1 MSHAPRIVICGLAL
15 CLLSAC
21 VGTTPHR
28 QIRTLSVADPLGKDS
43 LGDYNDLKHL
53 PHDVFAQ
60 KVGERVVEGY
70 RQFDLSVVEFDDQGK
85 LWSREQ
91 QLGALDRLSEDADA
105 KRNGAIILVF
115 VHGWQENA
123 DVVNATVR
131 CFRRML
137 YAWYQDEGPDGRRII
152 GVYVGWRGQSQRL
165 PLLKYLTFWT
175 RKKAAH
181 KIGRGDMDELLVH
194 LEDLKGQLMKSEP
207 PDKRYGTRLVVIGHS
222 FGGAIVFSALDNIL
236 KKSTLESIVPFQHGE
251 SNDVG
256 VIRAGN
262 TDLVVLLNPALETL
276 LYSGLV
282 EATTNCTRF
291 NPYQNTVLM
300 TIGAQNDSATGVD
313 FPVGQFFPTLLQNF
327 KTNSDERVMNKM
339 TLGHYEKYFDYLLTG
354 IGQTN
359 SAVTASDKQDKDI
372 NIGRRRRVQLPSLSE
387 GLIAQLN
394 VFTNRQWNLFPYPGN
409 PPPRERA
416 PFLVISATPD
426 IVDNHTGI
434 WGNALV
440 DFLRD
445 FIAAHDDRQA
455 EIQRQRGEPAT
466 GK

>member
-1 MSHAPRIVICGLAL
+1 MARIAICGLGL

-21 VGTTPHR
+21 IGTTPHQ
-28 QIRTLSVADPLGKDS
+28 QIRTLAVADPLGKGS

-53 PHDVFAQ
+53 PHNVFTK
-60 KVGERVVEGY
+60 KVGERIVESY
-70 RQFDLSVVEFDDQGK
+70 QQFDLSVVEFDDQGK
-85 LWSREQ
+85 LWNKDQ
-91 QLGALDRLSEDADA
+91 QLGALDGLVEDTDA
-105 KRNGAIILVF
+105 KKNGAIILVF

-137 YAWYQDEGPDGRRII
+137 YTWYQDEGPDGRRII

-194 LEDLKGQLMKSEP
+194 LGDLKRRLMTFEP
-207 PDKRYGTRLVVIGHS
+207 PEKRYGTRLVIIGHS

-236 KKSTLESIVPFQHGE
+236 KKNTLESIVPFQHGE
-251 SNDVG
+251 SNEVG
-256 VIRAGN
+256 VISAGD
-262 TDLVVLLNPALETL
+262 TDLVVLLNPAFETL
-276 LYSGLV
+276 LYSGLA
-282 EATTNCTRF
+282 EATTNCTKF
-291 NPYQNTVLM
+291 NLYQNTVLM
-300 TIGAQNDSATGVD
+300 TIGAENDSATGVD

-327 KTNSDERVMNKM
+327 KTNSDERMMNK
-339 TLGHYEKYFDYLLTG
+339 TALGHYTRYFNYQLTG
-354 IGQTN
+354 IGHTN
-359 SAVTASDKQDKDI
+359 STTATASDKQDSDI
-372 NIGRRRRVQLPSLSE
+372 DISQRHRDQLPSLSE
-387 GLIAQLN
+387 GLLAQLS

-409 PPPRERA
+409 LPPRERA

-434 WGNALV
+434 WGDALV

-455 EIQRQRGEPAT
+455 EIKRQQTLPSSS
-466 GK
+466 K

>member
-1 MSHAPRIVICGLAL
+1 
-15 CLLSAC
+15 
-21 VGTTPHR
+21 
-28 QIRTLSVADPLGKDS
+28 
-43 LGDYNDLKHL
+43 
-53 PHDVFAQ
+53 
-60 KVGERVVEGY
+60 
-70 RQFDLSVVEFDDQGK
+70 
-85 LWSREQ
+85 
-91 QLGALDRLSEDADA
+91 
-105 KRNGAIILVF
+105 
-115 VHGWQENA
+115 
-123 DVVNATVR
+123 
-131 CFRRML
+131 
-137 YAWYQDEGPDGRRII
+137 
-152 GVYVGWRGQSQRL
+152 
-165 PLLKYLTFWT
+165 
-175 RKKAAH
+175 
-181 KIGRGDMDELLVH
+181 
-194 LEDLKGQLMKSEP
+194 
-207 PDKRYGTRLVVIGHS
+207 
-222 FGGAIVFSALDNIL
+222 
-236 KKSTLESIVPFQHGE
+236 
-251 SNDVG
+251 
-256 VIRAGN
+256 
-262 TDLVVLLNPALETL
+262 LNPALETL

-300 TIGAQNDSATGVD
+300 TIGAQNDSATGFD

-339 TLGHYEKYFDYLLTG
+339 TLGHYERYFDYLLTG
-354 IGQTN
+354 IGRTN
-359 SAVTASDKQDKDI
+359 SAATASDKQDTDI

-455 EIQRQRGEPAT
+455 EIKHQRT
-466 GK
+466 DSTSNK